1 MPAEGF
7 KLGLNFGAVRGHA
20 VQINKKIILKET
32 KTMKKT
38 NKGFTLVELI
48 IVIAVIGVLAAILIP
63 TFANVIEKANRKS
76 AFSDAKNALQIYL
89 AENTTGEGGAVV
101 KPNTVF
107 EVEKATKKWY
117 FIYQNNGLVEAG
129 ADEAIHTKPS
139 CSDTTIST
147 GSMEN
152 FPVSVTMYY
161 PA

>member
-63 TFANVIEKANRKS
+63 TFANVIDKANRKS
-76 AFSDAKNALQIYL
+76 AFSDAKNALQLYL
-89 AENTTGEGGAVV
+89 AEKTTGENGGKVV
-101 KPNTVF
+101 DDGTIFK
-107 EVEKATKKWY
+107 VEKAGKNWY
-117 FIYQNNGLVEAG
+117 FEYRESGLKEMANINADSNVTGKSEA
-129 ADEAIHTKPS
+129 T
-139 CSDTTIST
+139 DTNIS
-147 GSMEN
+147 G
-152 FPVSVTMYY
+152 FPTTVTMYL
-161 PA
+161 P

>member
-89 AENTTGEGGAVV
+89 SEKTTGENGGQVVDDGTIFKVV
-101 KPNTVF
+101 KAGKN
-107 EVEKATKKWY
+107 WY
-117 FIYQNNGLVEAG
+117 FQYTQSGLKEMDNINADSNVTGKSEA
-129 ADEAIHTKPS
+129 T
-139 CSDTTIST
+139 DTNIS
-147 GSMEN
+147 G
-152 FPVSVTMYY
+152 FPTTVTMYL
-161 PA
+161 P

>member
-89 AENTTGEGGAVV
+89 SEKTTGENGGQVVDDGTIFKVV
-101 KPNTVF
+101 KAGKN
-107 EVEKATKKWY
+107 WY
-117 FIYQNNGLVEAG
+117 FQYTQSGLKEMDNINADSNVNGKTA
-129 ADEAIHTKPS
+129 H
-139 CSDTTIST
+139 SDTSFS
-147 GSMEN
+147 G
-152 FPVSVTMYY
+152 FPTTVTMYL
-161 PA
+161 P